1 MGIVQTDP
9 SKSGLSKRIKADS
22 LELKDTPEGMGEG
35 GNYSGAK
42 NQAELEK
49 HLFLVHAFHTCRL
62 MSYLNILFCSPTQE
76 ISNFFYIK
84 KKKLNIRILSGKHL
98 SFISSPC
105 LLQSGVIMIVWWLK
119 E

>member
-42 NQAELEK
+42 NQAGLEK

-84 KKKLNIRILSGKHL
+84 KKNSILGSYQVNTY
-98 SFISSPC
+98 
-105 LLQSGVIMIVWWLK
+105 LLFPPLVFYNLVLL
-119 E
+119 

>member
-1 MGIVQTDP
+1 MGIVQIDP

-22 LELKDTPEGMGEG
+22 LELKDTPEGMGEV

-42 NQAELEK
+42 NQTGLEK

-76 ISNFFYIK
+76 ISIFFYIK
-84 KKKLNIRILSGKHL
+84 KTVNIRILSGKHL